1 MARKRRKKSQFG
13 ESLRSWEGNPIRRRM
28 LNQIKTA
35 PTKSAAQDVVDLLQA
50 CHQKIRHFSGVAT
63 RLAHAQGVTPAEVA
77 QAADGCYRYFSV
89 ALPLHEADENLSVH
103 PRLRSAAPEGEL
115 AGPAADA
122 MVDQHLA
129 IDELVE
135 RLMPLLVLTRSD
147 PEKLPEVA
155 GEMCSISASLQK
167 IFESHLKMEEEV
179 IFPALRKYLSPE
191 QLKEIVEEMQ
201 DRRKTG

>member
-1 MARKRRKKSQFG
+1 
-13 ESLRSWEGNPIRRRM
+13 M

-35 PTKSAAQDVVDLLQA
+35 PSKSAGQDVIDLLQA
-50 CHQKIRHFSGVAT
+50 CHQKIRHFSGVAA
-63 RLAHAQGVTPAEVA
+63 RLAHAQGVAPAEIT

-89 ALPLHEADENLSVH
+89 ALPLHEADENVSVH
-103 PRLRSAAPEGEL
+103 PRLQAALPAGEL

-135 RLMPLLVLTRSD
+135 RLMPLLVLTRSN

-155 GEMCSISASLQK
+155 GEMCAISGRLQE
-167 IFESHLKMEEEV
+167 IFESHLNMEEEV
-179 IFPALRKYLSPE
+179 IFPALRKYLSQE
-191 QLKEIVEEMQ
+191 QLQEIVQEMQ

>member
-1 MARKRRKKSQFG
+1 
-13 ESLRSWEGNPIRRRM
+13 M

-35 PTKSAAQDVVDLLQA
+35 PTKAAVGQDVIDLLQA

-63 RLAHAQGVTPAEVA
+63 RLSHAQGAAPAEVA
-77 QAADGCYRYFSV
+77 QAADGCHRYFGV

-103 PRLRSAAPEGEL
+103 PRLHSAVPAGEL

-135 RLMPLLVLTRSD
+135 RLMPLLVLVRSN

-155 GEMCSISASLQK
+155 SEMCAVAGRLEE

-179 IFPALRKYLSPE
+179 IFPALRKYLSAE
-191 QLKEIVEEMQ
+191 QLLQIVQEMQ
-201 DRRKTG
+201 DRRKNG